1 VNVLEQATQAYETT
15 GGAFD
20 RDVAAYACHGGYVFL
35 APDHI
40 LLSKP
45 VRRDGGDPSGQWNV
59 EGADAWFVKFAAG
72 DGRVRKF
79 IELMPFPL
87 PWVGWARE
95 TKKRP
100 VNWFSLA
107 AILRRIST

>member
-1 VNVLEQATQAYETT
+1 MNVLEQATQAYETT

-20 RDVAAYACHGGYVFL
+20 RDVAAYACHGGYVYI

-40 LLSKP
+40 LIGKP
-45 VRRDGGDPSGQWNV
+45 VRRDGGDPAAQWTGR
-59 EGADAWFVKFAAG
+59 GAAAGFGKFAAG